1 LETIREALGF
11 FALHTLREEKGFKG
25 EETFMKV
32 YVPKN
37 CEHCYGRG
45 CVCEEDMNSL
55 PPEFLLSEEDYQQLP
70 SREKENWIIVSTCGC
85 AQD

>member
-1 LETIREALGF
+1 MA
-11 FALHTLREEKGFKG
+11 
-25 EETFMKV
+25 MKV

-55 PPEFLLSEEDYQQLP
+55 PPEYLLSEAEYQQLP
-70 SREKENWIIVSTCGC
+70 SQEKEKWVIVSTCGC
-85 AQD
+85 LQE